1 MNIKSLLQSCQ
12 QEVQLATAVVFFCIA
27 LAGCSTKQHQPQYA
41 STGGLSPGSTNSIV
55 LREGDVLNIKFPG
68 APQLSTSQTIRR
80 DGKITLS
87 GVGEVTAAGLT
98 PNELQD
104 LLLKL
109 YAKDLLDKTVEVA
122 VQSSSF
128 PVFVTGAVARPGKI
142 LSDRP
147 ITALEAILEA
157 GGFAEATAN
166 RKDVTVSRNVNGH
179 MEHFKLNLKDVLN
192 GSSTQVFYLQPAD
205 IVFVPT
211 RFSWL

>member
-1 MNIKSLLQSCQ
+1 
-12 QEVQLATAVVFFCIA
+12 
-27 LAGCSTKQHQPQYA
+27 
-41 STGGLSPGSTNSIV
+41 
-55 LREGDVLNIKFPG
+55 
-68 APQLSTSQTIRR
+68 LSTSQTIRR

>member
-1 MNIKSLLQSCQ
+1 M
-12 QEVQLATAVVFFCIA
+12 ATAAVFFCIA
-27 LAGCSTKQHQPQYA
+27 IVGCSTNKHQPQYA
-41 STGGLSPGSTNSIV
+41 TTGAGSSGSTNSII

-98 PNELQD
+98 PTELQD
-104 LLLKL
+104 QLLKL

-192 GSSTQVFYLQPAD
+192 GSSSQVFYLQPAD
-205 IVFVPT
+205 IVYVPT